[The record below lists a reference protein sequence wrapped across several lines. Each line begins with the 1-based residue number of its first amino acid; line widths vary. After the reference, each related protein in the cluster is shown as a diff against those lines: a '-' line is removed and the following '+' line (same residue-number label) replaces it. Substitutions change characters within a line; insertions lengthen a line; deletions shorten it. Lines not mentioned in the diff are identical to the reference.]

1 MVRIPNLLTSFQRVF
16 DKFLTSF
23 RPEFLDFFKNSPSSG
38 FQNLEQKRLKF
49 LDLHFHKSFGKFDL
63 IVLGPIMSMVRL
75 RFRVTSPN
83 FANFAWPNIFM
94 GEELGGLTFCKLT
107 LSRANFFIHQE
118 MWPNNIVWWPN
129 NFDWW
134 PNNFGWWPYNFT
146 QWHKNYFCYHK
157 LINQCWGFS

>member
-1 MVRIPNLLTSFQRVF
+1 MSQRGEGVRKVPKKCHALFEWPLIRCRTIFCLYR
-16 DKFLTSF
+16 
-23 RPEFLDFFKNSPSSG
+23 E
-38 FQNLEQKRLKF
+38 
-49 LDLHFHKSFGKFDL
+49 

-83 FANFAWPNIFM
+83 FANFAWPNIFL

-118 MWPNNIVWWPN
+118 LWPNNIVWWPN

-146 QWHKNYFCYHK
+146 QCHKNYFCYHK
-157 LINQCWGFS
+157 LINQCEVSPKNKNILFFF